1 MKQVR
6 QHLCVFCLRT
16 YIGELVIGNQ
26 DQGGVGF
33 CLKAKDRAEK
43 RDRRDRAE
51 TGRIGDQKTIKTVY
65 RTQRCQR
72 CRCRESTLEKYFWR
86 ACLN

>member
-1 MKQVR
+1 MF
-6 QHLCVFCLRT
+6 FCLRT
-16 YIGELVIGNQ
+16 YIGELVTGNQ

-51 TGRIGDQKTIKTVY
+51 TGRIGGQKTIKTV
-65 RTQRCQR
+65 
-72 CRCRESTLEKYFWR
+72 
-86 ACLN
+86 